1 MYNQFNKKNIFLLKD
16 VFSYIFVLVLILVFY
31 KFYFDFGL
39 CNIDVTL
46 KKKNIQ
52 KKNNWLLHIDSNQIS

>member
-39 CNIDVTL
+39 CNIDITL
-46 KKKNIQ
+46 KKK
-52 KKNNWLLHIDSNQIS
+52 KYS